1 MNVGTGDLK
10 ESGAKLETH
19 QLSRIAFVSGI
30 GYENKKEMGESPR
43 KTLQHISSLIFLK
56 PSMEN

>member
-1 MNVGTGDLK
+1 MTIGAGGLK

-30 GYENKKEMGESPR
+30 GCENKKEMGDR
-43 KTLQHISSLIFLK
+43 LK
-56 PSMEN
+56 RL

>member
-19 QLSRIAFVSGI
+19 QLSRVAFVSDI
-30 GYENKKEMGESPR
+30 GYENKKKIGDLLER
-43 KTLQHISSLIFLK
+43 L
-56 PSMEN
+56 

>member
-30 GYENKKEMGESPR
+30 GYENKKKIGDLLES
-43 KTLQHISSLIFLK
+43 L
-56 PSMEN
+56 